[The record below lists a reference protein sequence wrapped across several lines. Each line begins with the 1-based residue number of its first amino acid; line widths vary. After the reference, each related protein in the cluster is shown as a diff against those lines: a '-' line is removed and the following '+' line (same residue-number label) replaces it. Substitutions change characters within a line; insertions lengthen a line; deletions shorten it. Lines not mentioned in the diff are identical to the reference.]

1 MEVPGSTDDDKTAH
15 HQLYETPSS
24 SGDGNGWGFSHWGAA
39 SWVEGLVDTVKKQTE
54 NVAIV
59 LERDISEFI
68 SVVVPSDSQALDEVG
83 TVDDIV
89 EAMHDQP
96 PTDMPAPKSQQPP
109 SSDKP
114 IESWRFDDATGTL
127 HAESFHSKQ
136 TDNDLIAPRVTRAVE
151 SALTNVRK
159 VVTSADHLL
168 GVAEGYLEKVDLGET
183 VDKMEALADRAE
195 DFLESV
201 ETQVWEFFGTAISS
215 VSASSGAGLAKGALG
230 AIGGAL
236 EGVVGAGAAFS
247 GVGGSA
253 QVRVPPANIIFDR
266 RTATILALR
275 HAESTYIA
283 DPSALT
289 STVPSERDFTHRY
302 TDYKSQFDISNYAG
316 QISRIFEDDAE
327 VRALLTKV
335 VPAVVSY
342 DEFWMRYFFR
352 VSEVDREEEA
362 RKRLMN
368 EKDQD
373 ADMNE
378 EEFAWDDDSSDEEH
392 ENTVASGS
400 QKQEAT
406 PTPLSTSAAA
416 AAAPSSPSKTPS
428 KPATPSATLEK
439 TPIPAAT
446 MSSLKT
452 PVASVA
458 TTESPQASK
467 AKVVAP
473 LATDDE
479 VAALLAETSVSP
491 PPTSEDPVAALP
503 TRRSTDAATASG
515 SDGSYDVV
523 TSEGASSES
532 EVAVVSAAKKEQGEK
547 PEEETAEWDT
557 WE

>member
-1 MEVPGSTDDDKTAH
+1 MCSNGASLPLHFESQATTTTTTTKKRLRHPCVTVSTH
-15 HQLYETPSS
+15 L
-24 SGDGNGWGFSHWGAA
+24 GAFVTLI
-39 SWVEGLVDTVKKQTE
+39 S
-54 NVAIV
+54 
-59 LERDISEFI
+59 DISEFI
-68 SVVVPSDSQALDEVG
+68 SVVAPADSQALEDDDSADVG
-83 TVDDIV
+83 V
-89 EAMHDQP
+89 ETAQNRP
-96 PTDMPAPKSQQPP
+96 PTDTPAPNSQQPP
-109 SSDKP
+109 SSEEP
-114 IESWRFDDATGTL
+114 IESWRFDDTTGTL
-127 HAESFHSKQ
+127 HAESVHFKE

-151 SALTNVRK
+151 SALTNVQK

-168 GVAEGYLEKVDLGET
+168 DVAEGYLEKVDVGET
-183 VDKMEALADRAE
+183 VHKMEALADRAE

-201 ETQVWEFFGTAISS
+201 ETQVWGLLGTAISS

-236 EGVVGAGAAFS
+236 GGVVGTGAGFS
-247 GVGGSA
+247 GMGLSA
-253 QVRVPPANIIFDR
+253 RVKAPTANIIFDR

-275 HAESTYIA
+275 HAESTYIT
-283 DPSALT
+283 DPSVLT
-289 STVPSERDFTHRY
+289 SMAPSERDLAQRY
-302 TDYKSQFDISNYAG
+302 TDYKLRFDISNYAG

-368 EKDQD
+368 D